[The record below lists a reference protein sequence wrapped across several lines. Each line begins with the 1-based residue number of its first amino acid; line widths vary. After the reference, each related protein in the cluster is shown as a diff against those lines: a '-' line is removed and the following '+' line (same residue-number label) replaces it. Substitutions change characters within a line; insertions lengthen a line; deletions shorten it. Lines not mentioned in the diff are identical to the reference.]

1 MLSPRP
7 LPTLNLKWPPTPL
20 GTVPWKSPS
29 YGVLFDKSEE
39 TTLTDIN
46 FKEISPVCGGH
57 GAAFEELCCQLA
69 HRTEPEGQFVRLRGD
84 GGDGGIEC
92 YVQSAAGKRGWQ
104 AKYVFD
110 PSHLVKQA
118 SNSFRT
124 ALDNHPDLS
133 SFILCFPFNPTGKT
147 RRGKGGI
154 QKLEE
159 WRAAELDYT
168 KKKGRRVEIEF
179 WPASE
184 LLGLIIEHDC
194 SGGMRIFF
202 FNTQILSDEWFKNHL
217 ELAQGIAGR
226 RYTPELNVSTDIAKW
241 FAAFGRT
248 DAWSNALS
256 ECLKLLHES
265 LDLLRVV
272 QPTTGDKAAKAGT
285 DPFGGTWPG
294 DSGPSVAAQAETIK
308 ETVDA
313 LQSIKDLEKQ
323 KYLDL
328 KRSLKSSS
336 ETLRSIEVELSRD
349 LERKHGKG
357 VADSPGW
364 RQHMAEWQ
372 AKLPAENLDSTR
384 GLILALDALV
394 GWLDSPSCALGFET
408 AFVLTGS
415 AGSGKTHGVCD
426 IALQR
431 HQDSLRTCLIFGHLF
446 GGEPDAWTRIGETL
460 GLAELGRDRLL
471 DAMNSAGEATGR
483 PLVICIDAINET
495 KPLSYWRDRLIPLLQ
510 AVHSRPFLRICVVCR
525 TPYLPACLP
534 ENGDLL
540 QVEHQGFKGRERDA
554 CRSFCEHYGL
564 KPFAMIIPQPE
575 VSNPLYLRLI
585 CRTAHSRGLDHLP
598 ESWAASVP
606 AIEDF
611 LCEEEQRFARRYELS
626 AKANTMRQTLSALVD
641 YLVAKAVS
649 DVPWSTA
656 IDVVLNGVAG
666 MDRGIASRT
675 LEWLV
680 SEGLLIDDAPPMPA
694 AANESMLRP
703 AFERLGDFL
712 VADAILK
719 LQSNGPLDL
728 TPWIGTIEDVERHS
742 GVLGIL
748 SALLPELRNGLE
760 LPDMTDDPERSEALL
775 ALTVDSLPSRPVS
788 TFSDRSKEL
797 VLRALG
803 VENLSFRAME
813 GLVSIA
819 WRRSPMDAH
828 WLHDLLR
835 SRPLAERDGYWCAF
849 LHKSFDEEGAVVR
862 LIDAAFEL
870 ALDELN
876 PSVAERWAKMLLW
889 FTAAADRRVKD
900 RATRAAIAVVAGQ
913 LSILPNLIETMLSI
927 DDDAVVERLL
937 LTAYGALLHT
947 RHQDTLK
954 IVVNMLHLR
963 YTGDASAFSNALI
976 RDHIR
981 AICELAVH
989 LGVLPP
995 GIAPEFASKASKDG
1009 AWPLPL
1015 PPEEEIEAWSD
1026 ALRFWPNELRSDF
1039 FKYSMWPV
1047 ERWSDGI
1054 SKADM
1059 AKWMLQTVAQDFL
1072 FMDSPCVDYDR
1083 AILHRYGGGR
1093 GKPVWAERIGKKY
1106 TWMAMYQLTS
1116 RLHDSVE
1123 PKKSDWEP
1131 DPIRAPF
1138 ILPEGRHLDPSLPH
1152 RREQFGEQR
1161 FCWKPNLNV
1170 VQSGSDGD
1178 WILSKGEVPRISQLV
1193 GRQSFRDQDW
1203 QPLVAHLNSG
1213 RPNDRQDKSP
1223 YRHIWIDLYGYLV
1236 RPGDVD
1242 RCFEKLNGRNFLGRW
1257 MPEGLQFGVCGGFAV
1272 EYPWATPFDTVPD
1285 QWYSDGRNDKGV
1297 LRLLLPAWND
1307 ISSEWQYDGSMDN
1320 GGKAFHVPARPFFEG
1335 EDLWWSG
1342 RGSYK
1347 RDDGRTV
1354 FLYPSLGLTGSA
1366 LFADSEYLAK
1376 RLKEM
1381 DRCLIW
1387 ALLGEK
1393 QVLGGFPRQTEKLP
1407 INTFSQV
1414 ACMDAKGAIQ
1424 ESELVF
1430 FDDPNSKTG
1439 IV

>member
-1 MLSPRP
+1 M
-7 LPTLNLKWPPTPL
+7 
-20 GTVPWKSPS
+20 
-29 YGVLFDKSEE
+29 
-39 TTLTDIN
+39 
-46 FKEISPVCGGH
+46 CGGQR
-57 GAAFEELCCQLA
+57 AAFEELCCQLA
-69 HRTEPEGQFVRLRGD
+69 DRAEPRSECIRLRGD

-92 YVQSAAGKRGWQ
+92 YVESPAGKRGWQ

-110 PSHLVKQA
+110 SSRLVKQA
-118 SNSFRT
+118 SISFRT

-133 SFILCFPFNPTGKT
+133 SFILCFPFDPTGKT

-159 WRAAELDYT
+159 WRASELAYAE
-168 KKKGRRVEIEF
+168 KSNRRVEIEL
-179 WPASE
+179 WSASK
-184 LLGLIIEHDC
+184 LLGLIMEHDR
-194 SGGMRIFF
+194 SGGMRTFF

-217 ELAQGIAGR
+217 ELAQGSAGP

-241 FAAFGRT
+241 FAAFGCT

-256 ECLKLLHES
+256 ECLKPLHES

-313 LQSIKDLEKQ
+313 LQPIEELDKQ

-336 ETLRSIEVELSRD
+336 KALRSIEVELAGD

-364 RQHMAEWQ
+364 RQHMAEWR

-384 GLILALDALV
+384 RVISALDALV
-394 GWLDSPSCALGFET
+394 DWLDSPSCALGFET
-408 AFVLTGS
+408 AFALTGS

-431 HQDSLRTCLIFGHLF
+431 HQDGLRTCLIFGHLF
-446 GGEPDAWTRIGETL
+446 GGEPDAWTRIEETL
-460 GLAELGRDRLL
+460 GLAELGRDGLL

-495 KPLSYWRDRLIPLLQ
+495 KPLSYWRDRLMPLLQ
-510 AVHSRPFLRICVVCR
+510 AAHSRPFLRICVVCR

-540 QVEHQGFKGRERDA
+540 QFEHQGFKGQERDA

-585 CRTAHSRGLDHLP
+585 CETARSLGLDHLP
-598 ESWAASVP
+598 ERWAASVP
-606 AIEDF
+606 VIEAF
-611 LCEEEQRFARRYELS
+611 LCAKEQRFADRYEVPVQ
-626 AKANTMRQTLSALVD
+626 ANTMRQTLSALVGH
-641 YLVAKAVS
+641 LVAKAVS

-656 IDVVLNGVAG
+656 IDVILNGVPG
-666 MDRGIASRT
+666 MDRDHASRN

-680 SEGLLIDDAPPMPA
+680 GEGLLIDDVSPMPPA
-694 AANESMLRP
+694 AQEDTLRP
-703 AFERLGDFL
+703 AFERLGDFV

-719 LQSNGPLDL
+719 RQANGPLEL
-728 TPWIGTIEDVERHS
+728 TPWIGTIEDVERHG
-742 GVLGIL
+742 GVLGVL
-748 SALLPELRNGLE
+748 SALLPERRDGLE
-760 LPDMTDDPERSEALL
+760 LPDMTDDPGRSEALL
-775 ALTVDSLPSRPVS
+775 ALAVDSLPSRPVS
-788 TFSDRSKEL
+788 AFSDRSKEL

-803 VENLSFRAME
+803 IENLSFRAME
-813 GLVSIA
+813 SLVSIA

-849 LHKSFDEEGAVVR
+849 LHKSFDEEGSVLR

-870 ALDELN
+870 ALDELD

-913 LSILPNLIETMLSI
+913 LSVLPNLMETMLLI
-927 DDDAVVERLL
+927 DDDAVRERLL

-954 IVVNMLHLR
+954 SVVNMLHFR

-981 AICELAVH
+981 AICELAAH

-995 GIAPEFASKASKDG
+995 GIDPEFASKAVKDG

-1015 PPEEEIEAWSD
+1015 PPEEEVDAWSD
-1026 ALRFWPNELRSDF
+1026 ALRFWPSELRSDF

-1059 AKWMLQTVAQDFL
+1059 AKWMLQTVARDFR

-1106 TWMAMYQLTS
+1106 TWMAMY
-1116 RLHDSVE
+1116 
-1123 PKKSDWEP
+1123 
-1131 DPIRAPF
+1131 
-1138 ILPEGRHLDPSLPH
+1138 
-1152 RREQFGEQR
+1152 
-1161 FCWKPNLNV
+1161 
-1170 VQSGSDGD
+1170 
-1178 WILSKGEVPRISQLV
+1178 
-1193 GRQSFRDQDW
+1193 
-1203 QPLVAHLNSG
+1203 
-1213 RPNDRQDKSP
+1213 
-1223 YRHIWIDLYGYLV
+1223 
-1236 RPGDVD
+1236 
-1242 RCFEKLNGRNFLGRW
+1242 
-1257 MPEGLQFGVCGGFAV
+1257 
-1272 EYPWATPFDTVPD
+1272 
-1285 QWYSDGRNDKGV
+1285 
-1297 LRLLLPAWND
+1297 
-1307 ISSEWQYDGSMDN
+1307 
-1320 GGKAFHVPARPFFEG
+1320 
-1335 EDLWWSG
+1335 
-1342 RGSYK
+1342 
-1347 RDDGRTV
+1347 
-1354 FLYPSLGLTGSA
+1354 
-1366 LFADSEYLAK
+1366 
-1376 RLKEM
+1376 
-1381 DRCLIW
+1381 
-1387 ALLGEK
+1387 
-1393 QVLGGFPRQTEKLP
+1393 
-1407 INTFSQV
+1407 
-1414 ACMDAKGAIQ
+1414 
-1424 ESELVF
+1424 
-1430 FDDPNSKTG
+1430 
-1439 IV
+1439 